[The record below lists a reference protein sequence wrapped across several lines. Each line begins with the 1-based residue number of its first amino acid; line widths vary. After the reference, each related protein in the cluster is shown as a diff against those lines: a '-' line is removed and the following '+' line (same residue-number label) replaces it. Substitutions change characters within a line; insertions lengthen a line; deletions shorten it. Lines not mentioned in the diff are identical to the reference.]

1 MVITFNELR
10 RLKDKLPSGS
20 TQRIADELGIEAD
33 EVRNYFGGRHYEGG
47 KTAGVHFEEG
57 PDGGTVSFDDD
68 TIYNA
73 ALRILKEIEG

>member
-10 RLKDKLPSGS
+10 RTKDKLPSGS
-20 TQRIADELGIEAD
+20 MQRIADELGIEAD

-47 KTAGVHFEEG
+47 TTAGVHFEEG

-68 TIYNA
+68 TIYQA
-73 ALRILKEIEG
+73 ALRILKELE

>member
-10 RLKDKLPSGS
+10 RTKDKLPSGS
-20 TQRIADELGIEAD
+20 MQRIADELGIEAD

-47 KTAGVHFEEG
+47 TTAGVHCEEG

-68 TIYNA
+68 TIYQA
-73 ALRILKEIEG
+73 ALRILKELE